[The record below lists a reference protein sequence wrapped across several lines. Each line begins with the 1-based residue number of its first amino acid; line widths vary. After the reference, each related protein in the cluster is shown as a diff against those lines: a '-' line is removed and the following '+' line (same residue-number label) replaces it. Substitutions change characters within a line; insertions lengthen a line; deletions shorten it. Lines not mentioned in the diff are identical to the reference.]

1 MKNVFFSLFL
11 STISCKIIYYNT
23 TYIKKDIIIKNK
35 YILNNYNNNSYIFSD
50 INNNIYSI
58 KNEWWKLNFNKVEN
72 WNKIQLNQKY
82 TIYGYGIR
90 LKFFDSYPNII
101 KLNN

>member
-1 MKNVFFSLFL
+1 MKYIFLSLFL
-11 STISCKIIYYNT
+11 STISSKIIYYNT

-35 YILNNYNNNSYIFSD
+35 YILNNYNNNYYIFCD
-50 INNNIYSI
+50 TNNNIYSI

-72 WNKIQLNQKY
+72 WNKIKLNQKY

-90 LKFFDSYPNII
+90 LKMFDSYPNII